1 MVSRKFPPSNSP
13 GKLPLVNYHLPKS
26 PPGKLPLSELS
37 PVSGLGFR
45 VGEFDQV
52 GIHQGGWIGPGGNGG
67 NLQGELTR
75 GGGIFL
81 VPSFNPIFIP
91 FLRIHVFLCP
101 GFSGSKIFRV
111 WVQVLEVSPKV
122 DHHYNFH
129 F

>member
-26 PPGKLPLSELS
+26 PPGKLPLGELS

-45 VGEFDQV
+45 VREFDQV
-52 GIHQGGWIGPGGNGG
+52 GIHR
-67 NLQGELTR
+67 E

-122 DHHYNFH
+122 DHHYNFN